1 MASAEMIPKTVPTSS
16 KPNTPPRTP
25 TQSVGP
31 IISLHQIQQLLEAL
45 SRAVPSKEE
54 SKPAEIEVDNEN
66 EEGPKARASKL
77 EFKMVNETW
86 SKSAYKYTIAES
98 QECSTKEDDKWVE
111 YIFVIRKKFGM
122 DLTLFSEF
130 TDNDAS
136 QDKENKYYT
145 EYVDVK
151 SEGLQDILREIF
163 KDVNGISL
171 GEDKPSVHPAL
182 LLTYLPQLEAYQT
195 IHSTHSSIQHLKL
208 LTQYLT
214 DHYDATLKRFNALLK
229 EGKISFDLLWILFQP
244 NTLVY
249 TTCPG
254 SDQPRYLKFNFGQME
269 QSSQGE
275 CFFKLDCRYLDY
287 NRKIFGEVETSLAV
301 AEFRGTKKVN
311 TLDVFPL
318 QYHEQ
323 AEKLKDALTARGRK
337 FISLMGIYHRNY
349 KGIAFIKQKG
359 KYDKVYVES
368 QVMIDASEFKQV
380 NPNYISLR
388 ISPHANLFEEP
399 FLHDPFLG
407 WDSHSNDLKA
417 IKTNGIAPNETKGED
432 LLLCSPTV
440 LGFSF
445 SNKLWLEFAVAH
457 IRDIIW
463 NPSPFENL
471 VLPNKQKNI
480 IRALAESQ
488 KIETDKPFD
497 DFIKG
502 KGQGLVILLHDLGVD
517 SSRLETKLSSILHF
531 ARHWNTILLLDEA
544 DVFLEERSLHDTNR
558 NALVS
563 VFLRQVKYFQGTM
576 FFTTNRVKTFD
587 EAFQS
592 RIHFALKY
600 GKLSKSAKEKVWAAF
615 LQRSD
620 TNLVKPNEVGKLIEK
635 DINGRQA
642 SPNVRH

>member
-1 MASAEMIPKTVPTSS
+1 
-16 KPNTPPRTP
+16 
-25 TQSVGP
+25 
-31 IISLHQIQQLLEAL
+31 
-45 SRAVPSKEE
+45 
-54 SKPAEIEVDNEN
+54 
-66 EEGPKARASKL
+66 
-77 EFKMVNETW
+77 
-86 SKSAYKYTIAES
+86 
-98 QECSTKEDDKWVE
+98 
-111 YIFVIRKKFGM
+111 M

-151 SEGLQDILREIF
+151 SEGLQDVLREIF

-195 IHSTHSSIQHLKL
+195 IHSGHSGIQHLKL

-214 DHYDATLKRFNALLK
+214 DHYDTTLKRFNALLK

-254 SDQPRYLKFNFGQME
+254 SDQPRCLKFDFGQME

-287 NRKIFGEVETSLAV
+287 NGKVFGEVETSLAV
-301 AEFRGTKKVN
+301 AEFWGAKKIN

-323 AEKLKDALTARGRK
+323 AEKLRDALTTRGRK
-337 FISLMGIYHRNY
+337 FISLIGIYHRNY

-359 KYDKVYVES
+359 KYDKV
-368 QVMIDASEFKQV
+368 
-380 NPNYISLR
+380 NPNYSSSR
-388 ISPHANLFEEP
+388 ISSRADLFEEP
-399 FLHDPFLG
+399 FSHDPFLG
-407 WDSHSNDLKA
+407 WGSPSNDSKA
-417 IKTNGIAPNETKGED
+417 VKTNSIAPNETKGED

-463 NPSPFENL
+463 DPSPFENL
-471 VLPNKQKNI
+471 VLPDKQKNI

-488 KIETDKPFD
+488 KIETDKPFN

-502 KGQGLVILLHDLGVD
+502 KGQGLVILLHGPAGVGKTLTAEGISEFLKRLLYAVCAGDLGVD
-517 SSRLETKLSSILHF
+517 SSRLETKLSSILHL

-563 VFLRQVKYFQGTM
+563 VFLRQVEYFQGTM
-576 FFTTNRVKTFD
+576 FLTTNRVKTFD

-600 GKLSKSAKEKVWAAF
+600 GKLSKSAREKVWAAF
-615 LQRSD
+615 LQRSG
-620 TNLVKPNEVGKLIEK
+620 TSRVKPNEVGKLVEK
-635 DINGRQA
+635 DINGRQIKNA
-642 SPNVRH
+642 VRTALALAMNEGRDMSYEHLETVIDATADFDHDFKGSGYIENMRSYT